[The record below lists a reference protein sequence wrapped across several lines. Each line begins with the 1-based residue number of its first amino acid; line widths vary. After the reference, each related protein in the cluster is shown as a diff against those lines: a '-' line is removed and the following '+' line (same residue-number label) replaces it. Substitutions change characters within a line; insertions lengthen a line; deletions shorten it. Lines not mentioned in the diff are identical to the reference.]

1 MSEPS
6 LAVQIAITATLKAAS
21 IGAQVFDHV
30 PPNQPAPYVR
40 TGDDQVVPTPAD
52 CMDGA
57 VEVRSTLHVFS
68 TRRGRREAKTIAGAI
83 VIALEGA
90 ALDLGPSWAL
100 VDIHHT
106 GTRVIDEP
114 DDTAHAVVTFT
125 TLADPA

>member
-6 LAVQIAITATLKAAS
+6 LAVQAAITSVLKNNL
-21 IGAQVFDHV
+21 GGVPVFDHV
-30 PPNQPAPYVR
+30 PPNQAAPYVQ

-83 VIALEGA
+83 VDALDGA
-90 ALDLGPSWAL
+90 PLDLGAAWGL
-100 VDIHHT
+100 VEIHHT
-106 GTRVIDEP
+106 GTRMITEP